1 MIEHKSILNDDKII
15 DDIFRLIDEKYD
27 GDLRCYDLAEKEVMK
42 RISRNNSLIDI
53 RNSLVANRDKFNET
67 DKCKYTRVDLINDSV
82 DIEMI
87 GNSNLEPI
95 LAYSYEYMTTKRLFP
110 FSLNLLFDNA
120 YGKDKRKAKSVDEQ
134 TEAAR
139 ILTWAKSRILNTQFQ
154 VNSLSIDRKDGILT
168 YNTTT
173 RDSSFG
179 ATLQYITAKI
189 DKNKLVT
196 IENLGIKKPVLDI
209 SRDYNTLFTYFI
221 MFGFTEFYARCTC
234 SDYYSKYSKKRGI
247 QNYFCSHILYSM
259 AQFPW
264 YASTYLAN

>member
-1 MIEHKSILNDDKII
+1 M
-15 DDIFRLIDEKYD
+15 F
-27 GDLRCYDLAEKEVMK
+27 
-42 RISRNNSLIDI
+42 
-53 RNSLVANRDKFNET
+53 
-67 DKCKYTRVDLINDSV
+67 CKYCGKELEEGTKFCPYCGKMQEESAVNDSV
-82 DIEMI
+82 ALQNGINPNTIQPSNKLDSS
-87 GNSNLEPI
+87 NSLFKASKVLLIISLVFLSLVSFLVIISTILSAGLTLLALIPFI
-95 LAYSYEYMTTKRLFP
+95 LALVFNSMGLSKL
-110 FSLNLLFDNA
+110 
-120 YGKDKRKAKSVDEQ
+120 KKAKSVDEQ

-173 RDSSFG
+173 RDNSFG

-196 IENLGIKKPVLDI
+196 IENLGIKKPILDI